1 MLLHVALLREGFV
14 AEVAGKGLEA
24 AVDPEVSVEV
34 GPLRE
39 SLAAQLAAVA
49 ELLVVGPVHLHV
61 RLEVAGRL
69 EELSAEAALELLLV
83 RVHEV
88 VARVEVAPRVD
99 LPAYLAR
106 LRRPPL
112 GVLPL
117 LRLVLVDHLV
127 ALDVGD
133 RLRGEAALLVPALVE
148 HLPDQIQ
155 LSHCSISNSLPCFIP
170 TTYLIIRML
179 LLPMNQIVLVGL
191 GLLVAE
197 GAGLQG
203 DQRLLAP
210 SGSRAGHLA
219 LLDLPDDEA
228 IFQEVFLYPRRG
240 SAANFWMI

>member
-1 MLLHVALLREGFV
+1 MTIGSDNFEGDFYISDNV
-14 AEVAGKGLEA
+14 VRYDDHSIDLNDFHSDIGLAINAKSVKSDFKDKAIFHTESCLCKEST
-24 AVDPEVSVEV
+24 DPIQE
-34 GPLRE
+34 
-39 SLAAQLAAVA
+39 
-49 ELLVVGPVHLHV
+49 
-61 RLEVAGRL
+61 L
-69 EELSAEAALELLLV
+69 EELSAEAALKLLLV

-88 VARVEVAPRVD
+88 VAGGEVAPRVD

-112 GVLPL
+112 GILPL

-133 RLRGEAALLVPALVE
+133 RLRGEAAFLVPALVE

-155 LSHCSISNSLPCFIP
+155 LFHFSVSNSLPCFSY
-170 TTYLIIRML
+170 TTYLVIRML

-197 GAGLQG
+197 GASLQG

-228 IFQEVFLYPRRG
+228 ILQEVLLYPR
-240 SAANFWMI
+240 